1 MACGTGKTL
10 VGYEVAQ
17 GLKAKR
23 LLTLVPSLLL
33 VNQMIRE
40 YRARGAKHILAVCSD
55 ETSGDEDSIQ
65 ISVKELEA
73 DNTTDAKV
81 ARAFLSGPDQRIVV
95 CTYQSLRSLSEV
107 FEGLAFDLAIFDEA
121 HKTAGR
127 KSKLFAHGLTDESV
141 KCARRL
147 FMTATPRHATLK
159 EDGSEAQVYAMNN
172 PQVYGPVLYS
182 LPLRN
187 AIEAGIIDDYRI
199 IVAIVSQRGT
209 EDLREQAIRVAIDR
223 AMKVYGIR
231 KVFTFHARVAD
242 ASNFVLGATD
252 TLKGARLYHVN
263 GMQSSAERGIK
274 LEGFRNADAALM
286 SNARC
291 LTEGV
296 DLPAADMVAFLSPK
310 KNPIDIV
317 QAVGRVLRKH
327 HSKAKGGYVFL
338 PVFVRDGTDEE
349 AAIAESDWSGCY
361 EVLQALREQDKPLSV
376 VLSKCARGDGELPEK
391 IEVMDARKRGNEA
404 EPDRIEL
411 SEGMRRSIRV
421 KTVKPFREDSE
432 GCKMELLALARGGS
446 PKPIVHKTTLGSRL
460 HSYTH
465 RSSGC
470 YDAVFDATI
479 RALAPL
485 WFVDTAAE
493 NKSKLLDLACSG
505 APRPNSHNGAIGA
518 RLTQYTIKTAK
529 VYDPVFDA
537 EIRTIAPLWFDVRA
551 RRVAENKKKLLA
563 MARDG
568 SPKPVRRRGQMNTLA
583 ACFAEYITEGRRS
596 YDPEFSAKIREAAPH
611 WLINQ
616 FQRAADL
623 DSQLVD
629 LAEAGAPRPKRITAV
644 GRRLTCIS
652 SGPLYKADLSAR
664 LRALAPHWYQGMG
677 GPGKPHERIDT
688 DAVKKKLLTL
698 ARSGA
703 DRPHRKTRIAKLL
716 TRFIGRNNPGHD
728 PSFSARI
735 KALAPSW
742 FTSVTSV
749 QTKEAL
755 LALAKTGVPKP
766 QRATRLG
773 YSLRR
778 YTSRRRGDP
787 EFIGVL
793 RTLAPHW
800 LECREDTVREV
811 KEKLLALAQDGLPRP
826 PKRGGILGQR
836 LARYTNR
843 KEKQFDESFTMTVSR
858 LAPHWF
864 RK

>member
-1 MACGTGKTL
+1 MEGALQVPRPHQAVAISSCVSGLGPPHSRGQCIMACGTGKTL
-10 VGYEVAQ
+10 VGYEVAH
-17 GLKAKR
+17 GLKVKC

-81 ARAFLSGPDQRIVV
+81 ARAFLDGPGQRIVV

-127 KSKLFAHGLTDESV
+127 KSKLFAHGLTDDSV

-209 EDLREQAIRVAIDR
+209 EDLKEQAIRVAIDR

-242 ASNFVLGATD
+242 ASNFILGATD

-338 PVFVRDGTDEE
+338 PVFVRAGADEE
-349 AAIAESDWSGCY
+349 AAIAESDWSSCY
-361 EVLQALREQDKPLSV
+361 EVLQALREQDEPLSV
-376 VLSKCARGDGELPEK
+376 ALSKCARGDGELPEK
-391 IEVMDARKRGNEA
+391 IEIMDGRKRGGEEL
-404 EPDRIEL
+404 EPDRAQF
-411 SEGMRRSIRV
+411 SEGMRRAIRV
-421 KTVKPFREDSE
+421 RLVRPFVPSAAT
-432 GCKMELLALARGGS
+432 KKLELL
-446 PKPIVHKTTLGSRL
+446 
-460 HSYTH
+460 
-465 RSSGC
+465 
-470 YDAVFDATI
+470 
-479 RALAPL
+479 
-485 WFVDTAAE
+485 E
-493 NKSKLLDLACSG
+493 
-505 APRPNSHNGAIGA
+505 
-518 RLTQYTIKTAK
+518 
-529 VYDPVFDA
+529 
-537 EIRTIAPLWFDVRA
+537 
-551 RRVAENKKKLLA
+551 
-563 MARDG
+563 
-568 SPKPVRRRGQMNTLA
+568 
-583 ACFAEYITEGRRS
+583 
-596 YDPEFSAKIREAAPH
+596 
-611 WLINQ
+611 
-616 FQRAADL
+616 
-623 DSQLVD
+623 
-629 LAEAGAPRPKRITAV
+629 
-644 GRRLTCIS
+644 
-652 SGPLYKADLSAR
+652 
-664 LRALAPHWYQGMG
+664 
-677 GPGKPHERIDT
+677 
-688 DAVKKKLLTL
+688 L

-703 DRPHRKTRIAKLL
+703 DRPISTTPLGRAFSSYMPNASAHDQLFIA
-716 TRFIGRNNPGHD
+716 
-728 PSFSARI
+728 SI
-735 KALAPSW
+735 KAINPAWVDRSWKFKKRILDMVKEGEDRPGAQSSVGAAFKRLTTKGHTQYDAEFCEHLRSIAPSW
-742 FTSVTSV
+742 FYCRNVDSNEVKARLITIAKSGAGKPPAGSSERSCLLRYTDSRDPRYDVGFHTQIVSIAPEWFV
-749 QTKEAL
+749 DKTQQSRDTLLAMAKRGLPMPERYSGLRSFLWRANNPKSERQYDPGFIDELRRLNPSWDLRTDGKRRLFKEAIL
-755 LALAKTGVPKP
+755 SCASKCDGKPKSSVLP
-766 QRATRLG
+766 PYLYGPAG
-773 YSLRR
+773 R
-778 YTSRRRGDP
+778 YTQDGGPAFDP
-787 EFIGVL
+787 EFTDKL
-793 RTLAPHW
+793 R
-800 LECREDTVREV
+800 
-811 KEKLLALAQDGLPRP
+811 
-826 PKRGGILGQR
+826 
-836 LARYTNR
+836 
-843 KEKQFDESFTMTVSR
+843 R

-864 RK
+864 KNKRHVAHAV

>member
-1 MACGTGKTL
+1 MEGALQVPRPHQAVAISSCVSGLGPPHSRGQCIMACGTGKTL
-10 VGYEVAQ
+10 VGYEVAH
-17 GLKAKR
+17 GLKVKC

-81 ARAFLSGPDQRIVV
+81 ARAFLDGPGQRIVV

-127 KSKLFAHGLTDESV
+127 KSKLFAHGLTDDSV

-209 EDLREQAIRVAIDR
+209 EDLKEQAIRVAIDR

-242 ASNFVLGATD
+242 ASNFILGATD

-338 PVFVRDGTDEE
+338 PVFVRAGADEE
-349 AAIAESDWSGCY
+349 AAIAESDWSRCY
-361 EVLQALREQDKPLSV
+361 EVLQALREQDEPLSV
-376 VLSKCARGDGELPEK
+376 ALSKCARGCGELPEK
-391 IEVMDARKRGNEA
+391 IDIMDARKGGGKEL
-404 EPDRIEL
+404 EQDRAQF
-411 SEGMRRSIRV
+411 SEGMRRAIRV
-421 KTVKPFREDSE
+421 KVVKPFNYNPTRRME
-432 GCKMELLALARGGS
+432 ELLSLAR
-446 PKPIVHKTTLGSRL
+446 R
-460 HSYTH
+460 
-465 RSSGC
+465 
-470 YDAVFDATI
+470 
-479 RALAPL
+479 
-485 WFVDTAAE
+485 
-493 NKSKLLDLACSG
+493 G
-505 APRPNSHNGAIGA
+505 APRPSSSSKNPTERSLGEMLPRYMNP
-518 RLTQYTIKTAK
+518 KK
-529 VYDPVFDA
+529 NVFNA
-537 EIRTIAPLWFDVRA
+537 TFSRKIVELAPQWFTKRA
-551 RRVAENKKKLLA
+551 MN
-563 MARDG
+563 
-568 SPKPVRRRGQMNTLA
+568 VRRMTTLLEMAQRGEPRPPWGTALA
-583 ACFAEYITEGRRS
+583 RCLAQYACKTSKFPAFAKDIHAT
-596 YDPEFSAKIREAAPH
+596 APH
-611 WLINQ
+611 W
-616 FQRAADL
+616 FQDQRVVAMKTKLLEMAIDGKAKPSRNSVEGKRLATYLCKAHPCYDAEFRSHIEAANSNWVRNGNAQDTIQDL
-623 DSQLVD
+623 LR
-629 LAEAGAPRPKRITAV
+629 LAATGCDRPAPRSSMETAIHRHAKV
-644 GRRLTCIS
+644 GSELNHE
-652 SGPLYKADLSAR
+652 
-664 LRALAPHWYQGMG
+664 LR
-677 GPGKPHERIDT
+677 
-688 DAVKKKLLTL
+688 
-698 ARSGA
+698 
-703 DRPHRKTRIAKLL
+703 
-716 TRFIGRNNPGHD
+716 
-728 PSFSARI
+728 
-735 KALAPSW
+735 
-742 FTSVTSV
+742 
-749 QTKEAL
+749 
-755 LALAKTGVPKP
+755 
-766 QRATRLG
+766 
-773 YSLRR
+773 
-778 YTSRRRGDP
+778 
-787 EFIGVL
+787 
-793 RTLAPHW
+793 
-800 LECREDTVREV
+800 
-811 KEKLLALAQDGLPRP
+811 
-826 PKRGGILGQR
+826 
-836 LARYTNR
+836 
-843 KEKQFDESFTMTVSR
+843 R

-864 RK
+864 KNKRHVAHAV

>member
-81 ARAFLSGPDQRIVV
+81 ARAFLDGQGQRIVV

-107 FEGLAFDLAIFDEA
+107 FESLEFDLAIFDEA

-199 IVAIVSQRGT
+199 IIAVVSQQNT
-209 EDLREQAIRVAIDR
+209 SEFREQAIRVAIDR
-223 AMKVYGIR
+223 AMQVYGIR

-242 ASNFVLGATD
+242 ASNFIMGATD

-263 GMQSSAERGIK
+263 GQQSSAERGLK
-274 LEGFRNADAALM
+274 LEGFRNADAAVM

-338 PVFVRDGTDEE
+338 PVFVRDGADEE
-349 AAIAESDWSGCY
+349 ATIAESDWSGAY
-361 EVLQALREQDKPLSV
+361 EVLQAMREQDEPLAV
-376 VLSKCARGDGELPEK
+376 ALSKCARGDGELPEK
-391 IEVMDARKRGNEA
+391 IEVMDGRRERGEKSESDRA
-404 EPDRIEL
+404 EF
-411 SEGMRRSIRV
+411 SEGMRRAIRV
-421 KTVKPFREDSE
+421 KVVRPFKYNSS
-432 GCKMELLALARGGS
+432 GKMLELLRLARSGS
-446 PKPIVHKTTLGSRL
+446 PRPSSTSLDPLERSLGSAL
-460 HSYTH
+460 ICYTNAS
-465 RSSGC
+465 RNT
-470 YDAVFDATI
+470 Y
-479 RALAPL
+479 
-485 WFVDTAAE
+485 
-493 NKSKLLDLACSG
+493 N
-505 APRPNSHNGAIGA
+505 
-518 RLTQYTIKTAK
+518 
-529 VYDPVFDA
+529 PVFA
-537 EIRTIAPLWFDVRA
+537 KNLRTIAPRWFTGPQCLAFHDELIAMAQRGEGRPKWGSPIARCLAQDASRISKYPDFSRTIHALAPQWFQKDV
-551 RRVAENKKKLLA
+551 VAAMKSKLLA
-563 MARDG
+563 MAESGRSKP
-568 SPKPVRRRGQMNTLA
+568 SPETVEGKRLAIYMCKAHPCYDAELRMRIALVRPDWVMRRT
-583 ACFAEYITEGRRS
+583 AE
-596 YDPEFSAKIREAAPH
+596 
-611 WLINQ
+611 
-616 FQRAADL
+616 
-623 DSQLVD
+623 
-629 LAEAGAPRPKRITAV
+629 
-644 GRRLTCIS
+644 
-652 SGPLYKADLSAR
+652 
-664 LRALAPHWYQGMG
+664 
-677 GPGKPHERIDT
+677 DT
-688 DAVKKKLLTL
+688 KKKLLRL
-698 ARSGA
+698 AENGGG
-703 DRPHRKTRIAKLL
+703 RPR
-716 TRFIGRNNPGHD
+716 
-728 PSFSARI
+728 PSSPMATAIWRY
-735 KALAPSW
+735 
-742 FTSVTSV
+742 
-749 QTKEAL
+749 
-755 LALAKTGVPKP
+755 AKTGSEMD
-766 QRATRLG
+766 QE
-773 YSLRR
+773 LR
-778 YTSRRRGDP
+778 
-787 EFIGVL
+787 
-793 RTLAPHW
+793 
-800 LECREDTVREV
+800 
-811 KEKLLALAQDGLPRP
+811 
-826 PKRGGILGQR
+826 
-836 LARYTNR
+836 
-843 KEKQFDESFTMTVSR
+843 R
-858 LAPHWF
+858 LAPGWF